1 MMGFGGAAAALTD
14 EVNLYSVADKTWK
27 ISDLVSITDGPFC
40 YTYA

>member
-1 MMGFGGAAAALTD
+1 MMGMGGAPAALTD

-27 ISDLVSITDGPFC
+27 ISELVSITDGPFC